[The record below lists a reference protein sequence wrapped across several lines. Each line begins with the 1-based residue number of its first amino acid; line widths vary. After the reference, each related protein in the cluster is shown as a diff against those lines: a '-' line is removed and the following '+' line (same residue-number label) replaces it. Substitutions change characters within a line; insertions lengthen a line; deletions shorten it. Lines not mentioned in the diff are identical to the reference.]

1 MTVGIFL
8 FGFFVFS
15 LYLVGLLTMLNKA
28 HQQQTKELQ
37 NDPELKGFDWKEYDK
52 KMLETPNKKRK
63 SYKRKQKT

>member
-1 MTVGIFL
+1 
-8 FGFFVFS
+8 
-15 LYLVGLLTMLNKA
+15 MLNKA

-37 NDPELKGFDWKEYDK
+37 NDPELKEFDWKEYDK